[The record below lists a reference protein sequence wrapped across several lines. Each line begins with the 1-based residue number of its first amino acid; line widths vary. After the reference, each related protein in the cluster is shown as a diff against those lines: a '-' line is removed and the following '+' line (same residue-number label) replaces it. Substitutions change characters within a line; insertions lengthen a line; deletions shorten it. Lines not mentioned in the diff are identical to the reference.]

1 MSDELDLLKRKL
13 AQEKSAR
20 NQAEKILEDKR
31 LELYYA
37 NENLRKANS
46 KLEERVASRAAEL
59 NETESRFRLI
69 VETASDIIYRTN
81 ELGYFTYANPTAI
94 SKMGYSLEE
103 LKKMHFTD
111 LVDPKY
117 ADSTL
122 RFYLKQKITNTIKS
136 YREFPIINKKK
147 DAIWIGQ
154 NLNFVYNKEGALQ
167 EMNAVARDI
176 TEIKL
181 SQTRLHNLITSLQ
194 AGVLLVN
201 KDLKIV
207 LVNQTFCEMFAIPA
221 LPDDLVDADCSNF
234 TEENKVAF
242 ADEEAFVKRVEEILS
257 SKAQVLNDELKLKDG
272 RVFER
277 DYIPIYIENRYSGHL
292 WNYRDVTEQRNYLD
306 AVVRS
311 EEKYHS
317 IIENMSLGLLEV
329 DKDDKILYANQSFCD
344 MSGFEA
350 DEIIE
355 KVAAK
360 LFLSGQDTEIMKDKY
375 ELRTDGVSDAYEI
388 ATKNKR
394 GEAKWWLVSGAPL
407 FDSMGNNNGSVGIH
421 LDITTQKKI
430 EKELVNAKYQAEE
443 SSKVKQLFLAN
454 MSHEIRTPM
463 NGILGMAR
471 QLNKSNLGKNQQFQ
485 LDVMQ
490 SAAENLMVILN
501 DILDF
506 SKIEAGKLTIE
517 NVSFNMAS
525 CIKTASELLLPKAE
539 EKGLRLEIEVDRR
552 IAPILSG
559 DPFRIKQV
567 LFNLVGNGIKF
578 TEKGGVKIV
587 ANLLSNQ
594 GQAQIV
600 QITVEDSGIGI
611 EKKYLPNIFEKFT
624 QEDRFTGQKFG
635 GTGLGM
641 SISKQLIELM
651 GGEIKLESD
660 KGIGTKVTFLLPLLI
675 SNQAIESVQ
684 KAIKTQVDYST
695 LEDKNILVAEDNE
708 INRLVIEKT
717 LTHYKT
723 KLHFAAN
730 GKEAINLLMKKPID
744 LILMDIQMPEMDGIE
759 ATQYIRKKLKS
770 KIPIVALTAN
780 VLKSDTESYL
790 KAGVNDIVSKPFGED
805 EIANTLLKWLSNKT
819 IKITA
824 SGRKVIVSKGIYSLN
839 KLREISQ
846 GDEAFV
852 TQMVSIF
859 IEQANLSVK
868 ELQQAQ
874 QEKDYEKIR
883 NLAHKIKPSF
893 DNLEIF
899 VLKENVRKLEKIGTE
914 TAVEELPDLV
924 KAFCKVLRKVVRE
937 LEKIPD

>member
-1 MSDELDLLKRKL
+1 MSDESNLLKRKL
-13 AQEKSAR
+13 ALEKSAR
-20 NQAEKILEDKR
+20 NQAEKILEDKS

-46 KLEERVASRAAEL
+46 ELEERVASRTAEL
-59 NETESRFRLI
+59 KETESRFRLI

-81 ELGYFTYANPTAI
+81 EFGYFTYANPTAI
-94 SKMGYSLEE
+94 SMIGYSLEE

-117 ADSTL
+117 ADSIL
-122 RFYLKQKITNTIKS
+122 RFYLKQKITKKVES
-136 YREFPIINKKK
+136 YKEFPIHNKKK
-147 DAIWIGQ
+147 NAIWIGQ
-154 NLNFVYNKEGALQ
+154 NLNFVYKEEGSLL
-167 EMNAVARDI
+167 EINAVARDI

-201 KDLKIV
+201 ENLKIV
-207 LVNQTFCEMFAIPA
+207 LVNQTFCDMFAIPL
-221 LPDDLVDADCSNF
+221 LPADLIGTDCSDSD
-234 TEENKVAF
+234 EENKVAF
-242 ADEEAFVKRVEEILS
+242 ADEEAFVERIGEILS
-257 SKAQVLNDELKLKDG
+257 SKTQVLNDELKLKDG

-277 DYIPIYIENRYSGHL
+277 DFIPIYIENRYSGHL
-292 WNYRDVTEQRNYLD
+292 WNYRDVTEQRNYL
-306 AVVRS
+306 ATVVRS

-317 IIENMSLGLLEV
+317 IIENMNLGLLEV
-329 DKDDKILYANQSFCD
+329 DKEDKILYANQSFCD
-344 MSGFEA
+344 MSGFEVN
-350 DEIIE
+350 EIIE
-355 KVAAK
+355 KIATK
-360 LFLSGQDTEIMKDKY
+360 LFLRGENAEIMKNKKG
-375 ELRTDGVSDAYEI
+375 LRNASVSDAYEI

-394 GEAKWWLVSGAPL
+394 GEDKWWLVSGAPL
-407 FDSMGNNNGSVGIH
+407 FDSAGNNNGSVRIH

-517 NVSFNMAS
+517 NVTFNMAS

-539 EKGLRLEIEVDRR
+539 EKGLALEVEVDPE

-559 DPFRIKQV
+559 DPFRIKQI

-578 TEKGGVKIV
+578 TEKGSVKIA
-587 ANLLSNQ
+587 ANLLSNR

-624 QEDRFTGQKFG
+624 QEDRFTGRKFG

-660 KGIGTKVTFLLPLLI
+660 KGIGTKVTLLLPLLI
-675 SNQAIESVQ
+675 SNQTIESVQ
-684 KAIKTQVDYST
+684 KANKPQVDYSS
-695 LEDKNILVAEDNE
+695 LKDKNILVAEDNE
-708 INRLVIEKT
+708 MNCLVIETT
-717 LTHYKT
+717 LAHYKT

-730 GKEAINLLMKKPID
+730 GKEAINLLIKKPMD

-759 ATQYIRKKLKS
+759 ATRYIRKKLKS

-780 VLKSDTESYL
+780 VLKGDTESYL
-790 KAGVNDIVSKPFGED
+790 KVGMNDTVSKPFGED
-805 EIANTLLKWLSNKT
+805 EIVNTLLKWLSNET

-824 SGRKVIVSKGIYSLN
+824 SGKKVIVSKGIYSLN

-846 GDEAFV
+846 GDEDFV
-852 TQMVSIF
+852 SQMVSIF
-859 IEQANLSVK
+859 IEQATLSIK
-868 ELQQAQ
+868 DLRQAQ
-874 QEKDYEKIR
+874 EEKDYEKIR

-893 DNLEIF
+893 DNLDIV
-899 VLKENVRKLEKIGTE
+899 VLKENVRKLEKIDTE
-914 TAVEELPDLV
+914 IAVEELPALAEV
-924 KAFCKVLRKVVRE
+924 FCGVLEKVVGG
-937 LEKIPD
+937 LENIQD